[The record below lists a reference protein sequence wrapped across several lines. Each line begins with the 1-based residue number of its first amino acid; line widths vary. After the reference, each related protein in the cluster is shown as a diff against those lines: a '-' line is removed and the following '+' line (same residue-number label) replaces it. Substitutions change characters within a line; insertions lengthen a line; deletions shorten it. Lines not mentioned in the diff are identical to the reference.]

1 MTARWN
7 TAWCTRRSRGV
18 ASTAGSAK
26 RHRVLG
32 GISGFPPLN
41 FSLWRGGAAL
51 QCKVPCSTVLLV
63 PIDGLATQLRKGVI
77 EYCVLAMLKEA
88 PLYGGEV
95 IEILRSKG
103 QILISEGTIYP
114 LLSRMRS
121 EGFVEPE
128 WRDTPAGAP
137 RRYYRLSRSGQKA
150 VADFRDEWFR
160 FRNSVDEIFRDGGG
174 QR

>member
-1 MTARWN
+1 M
-7 TAWCTRRSRGV
+7 
-18 ASTAGSAK
+18 
-26 RHRVLG
+26 
-32 GISGFPPLN
+32 
-41 FSLWRGGAAL
+41 

-121 EGFVEPE
+121 EGFVETE

-137 RRYYRLSRSGQKA
+137 H
-150 VADFRDEWFR
+150 
-160 FRNSVDEIFRDGGG
+160 EIFRDGGG